1 MSRASSRALVAAAA
15 LAATMVL
22 TACAASDGPVATF
35 PQVSIGP
42 DRTVSPA
49 VALTRSDLVR
59 VLGERR
65 ITMRDAQVPFR
76 PPESPTLST
85 APRAVYQ
92 ALLPADPEGGY
103 IVVYEFSDPDRAS
116 QAAQEQAAYLAT
128 GPGRV
133 QSSLD
138 QVDVLR
144 VAGSTV
150 VLYSWIP
157 GAAQDPQA
165 PDVQRALETLGYG
178 VPVPS

>member
-1 MSRASSRALVAAAA
+1 MRHALPGSFAAGLLLTAAVAVA
-15 LAATMVL
+15 
-22 TACAASDGPVATF
+22 ACAASDGPVATF

-49 VALTRSDLVR
+49 VALTRGDLAR
-59 VLGERR
+59 ALGGQR
-65 ITMRDAQVPFR
+65 ITMQDAQVPFR
-76 PPESPTLST
+76 PPESPSLTI

-92 ALLPADPEGGY
+92 AVLPADPNGGF
-103 IVVYEFSDPDRAS
+103 IVVYEFSDPDRAD
-116 QAAQEQAAYLAT
+116 QAAKEQAAYLAT

-138 QVDVLR
+138 QVDIVR
-144 VAGSTV
+144 VDGSTV

-157 GAAQDPQA
+157 NAAQDPQA